1 MITPVFTPAVR
12 DEGFP
17 AAGPVIPSVAAPDV
31 SPEAI
36 AALVARGIATT
47 VATEEA
53 TLPATDPR
61 AILLAVTHDLR
72 SPLNAM
78 LMLIESLR
86 SGRAGP
92 VTPQQAQQLL
102 LLQEAAQGMAAI
114 TNDAFDLARGVE
126 VGVTE
131 AGAPEVFDPLDILQ
145 GVRRL
150 AQPLAETRRLPVR
163 LSAPPLGRRQ
173 GHPALLQRVLFN
185 LVTNALKYTTEG
197 IVTVEIVGRMG
208 DPIVRCVVADTGP
221 GLTPTQIA
229 ALQQGAGGVA
239 RMDGSAGVGLALCR
253 SLLHSLGTELHYEPN
268 APRGS
273 RFHFLL
279 PLPPAV

>member
-1 MITPVFTPAVR
+1 MTVPALPGVT
-12 DEGFP
+12 GLP
-17 AAGPVIPSVAAPDV
+17 APQADGWAGPLRGGPDV

-36 AALVARGIATT
+36 TALVARGMAAT
-47 VATEEA
+47 VVTEESA
-53 TLPATDPR
+53 LPTTDPR

-86 SGRAGP
+86 TGRAGP
-92 VTPQQAQQLL
+92 LTPQQAQQLL

-126 VGVTE
+126 AGVSE

-145 GVRRL
+145 AVRRL

-163 LSAPPLGRRQ
+163 LSAPPLGRRR

-197 IVTVEIVGRMG
+197 IVTVEIAGRMG
-208 DPIVRCVVADTGP
+208 DPIVHCIVADTGP
-221 GLTPTQIA
+221 GLSPSQIA

-253 SLLHSLGTELHYEPN
+253 TLLHSLGTELHYEPN
-268 APRGS
+268 APRGA

>member
-1 MITPVFTPAVR
+1 MITPVLTPAIREEALSASGSVR
-12 DEGFP
+12 P
-17 AAGPVIPSVAAPDV
+17 AVEPPDV

-36 AALVARGIATT
+36 TALVARGIA
-47 VATEEA
+47 ATEATEDA
-53 TLPATDPR
+53 TLPVTDPR
-61 AILLAVTHDLR
+61 AVLLAVTHDLR

-86 SGRAGP
+86 TGRAGP
-92 VTPQQAQQLL
+92 LTFQQAQQLL

-126 VGVTE
+126 AGVTE
-131 AGAPEVFDPLDILQ
+131 TGAMEVFDPLDVLQ
-145 GVRRL
+145 AVRQL
-150 AQPLAETRRLPVR
+150 AQPLAETRRIPVR
-163 LSAPPLGRRQ
+163 LSAPPLGRRR
-173 GHPALLQRVLFN
+173 GHPALLQRVLLN
-185 LVTNALKYTTEG
+185 LVTNALKYTPDG
-197 IVTVEIVGRMG
+197 IVTVEIAGQVG
-208 DPIVRCVVADTGP
+208 DPIVRCIVTDTGP
-221 GLTPTQIA
+221 GLTPRQVA

-268 APRGS
+268 APRGA

-279 PLPPAV
+279 PMPPAA